1 MWWKEYP
8 FLLACLKGKLNP
20 QYQVSLSFYR
30 SCNCVC
36 VCCIGLGARLGKP
49 FDHERLADSKG
60 DSESRPGNENKEV
73 FKSRI
78 LATRL
83 DARSSC
89 GLRASG
95 RGEDDL
101 VTLEAAPVTGEG
113 HVSEG
118 LGVQQPLKRG
128 EHVGL
133 VQCPAAKTKQPIKMA
148 GIWPGPNNK
157 YFPHFKSSL
166 RKCDH
171 FAELSDHR
179 DRNVVSPVNQ
189 WSGTWHNEQHRA
201 LIKTI

>member
-1 MWWKEYP
+1 MWCEGRISISVS
-8 FLLACLKGKLNP
+8 LKGKLNP

-49 FDHERLADSKG
+49 FDHERLADSNG
-60 DSESRPGNENKEV
+60 DLESRPGNENKEV

-83 DARSSC
+83 DAHSSWQWK
-89 GLRASG
+89 ASG

-118 LGVQQPLKRG
+118 LGVQQPLKHG

-133 VQCPAAKTKQPIKMA
+133 VLGQAAKTKQPIKMA

-189 WSGTWHNEQHRA
+189 WSGTWHNELHRA
-201 LIKTI
+201 LIETI

>member
-49 FDHERLADSKG
+49 FDHERLADSNG
-60 DSESRPGNENKEV
+60 DLESRPGNENKEV
-73 FKSRI
+73 FKFRI
-78 LATRL
+78 LAVP
-83 DARSSC
+83 
-89 GLRASG
+89 
-95 RGEDDL
+95 DL
-101 VTLEAAPVTGEG
+101 ML
-113 HVSEG
+113 G
-118 LGVQQPLKRG
+118 LGDI
-128 EHVGL
+128 EEL
-133 VQCPAAKTKQPIKMA
+133 VDSAMTILWHLSSRLNTENMLALAWCWVLLPRPKQPIKMT